1 MPNSGGVDRKLAEEF
16 ARELVAELR
25 QEPKLELNLV
35 NWAVLES
42 LLIMRIQNMELHE
55 ALDPD
60 RLTQVVHQTLE
71 LVLNR
76 GAEAE
81 LDQKLIELLDADMIE
96 MVVTQEGKLGYRW
109 KE

>member
-1 MPNSGGVDRKLAEEF
+1 MSNSGGVDRKLAEEF

-42 LLIMRIQNMELHE
+42 LLIMRIQGMELHE
-55 ALDPD
+55 ALDQD

-96 MVVTQEGKLGYRW
+96 MVITQEGKLAYRW

>member
-1 MPNSGGVDRKLAEEF
+1 MPNSRGVDRKLAEEF

-42 LLIMRIQNMELHE
+42 LLIMRIQGMELHE
-55 ALDPD
+55 ALDQD

-96 MVVTQEGKLGYRW
+96 MVVTQEGKLAYRW

>member
-1 MPNSGGVDRKLAEEF
+1 MPNSRGVDRKLAEEF

-42 LLIMRIQNMELHE
+42 LLIMRIQGMELHE
-55 ALDPD
+55 ALDHD
-60 RLTQVVHQTLE
+60 KLTQVVHQTLE

-96 MVVTQEGKLGYRW
+96 MVVTQEGKIAYRW

>member
-25 QEPKLELNLV
+25 QEPRLELNLV

-42 LLIMRIQNMELHE
+42 LLIMQIQGMELYE
-55 ALDPD
+55 ALDHD

-96 MVVTQEGKLGYRW
+96 MVITQEGKLAYRW

>member
-25 QEPKLELNLV
+25 QEPRLELNLV

-42 LLIMRIQNMELHE
+42 LLIMRIQGMELHE
-55 ALDPD
+55 ALDQD

-96 MVVTQEGKLGYRW
+96 MVVTQEGKLAYRW

>member
-42 LLIMRIQNMELHE
+42 LLIMRIQGMELHE
-55 ALDPD
+55 ALDQD

-96 MVVTQEGKLGYRW
+96 MVITQEGKLAYRW

>member
-42 LLIMRIQNMELHE
+42 LLIMRIQGMELHE
-55 ALDPD
+55 ALDQD

-96 MVVTQEGKLGYRW
+96 MVVTQEGKLAYRW

>member
-42 LLIMRIQNMELHE
+42 LLIMRIQGMELHE
-55 ALDPD
+55 ALDQD

-96 MVVTQEGKLGYRW
+96 VVVTQEGKLAYRW

>member
-16 ARELVAELR
+16 ARELVTELR

-42 LLIMRIQNMELHE
+42 LLIMRIQGMELHE
-55 ALDPD
+55 ALDQD

-96 MVVTQEGKLGYRW
+96 MVITQEGKLAYKW

>member
-25 QEPKLELNLV
+25 QEPRLELNLV

-42 LLIMRIQNMELHE
+42 LLIMRIQGMELHE
-55 ALDPD
+55 ALDQD

-96 MVVTQEGKLGYRW
+96 MVVTQERKLAYRW

>member
-1 MPNSGGVDRKLAEEF
+1 
-16 ARELVAELR
+16 VAELR

-42 LLIMRIQNMELHE
+42 LLIMRIQGMELHE
-55 ALDPD
+55 ALDQD

-96 MVVTQEGKLGYRW
+96 MVITQEGKLAYRW

>member
-1 MPNSGGVDRKLAEEF
+1 MPNSRGVDRKLAEEF

-42 LLIMRIQNMELHE
+42 LLIMQIQNMELHE
-55 ALDPD
+55 ALGHD

-96 MVVTQEGKLGYRW
+96 MVVTQEGKLAYRW